1 MTIKYI
7 PEGDKF
13 RASQLW
19 GEGRHQLS
27 ILKNLMSFGNLQQ
40 DQRTVPFADGTI
52 IKCLSCFGQDVINIF
67 VPSEGA
73 EEKRYKKEKETRCFS
88 FRVIRDDGVF

>member
-27 ILKNLMSFGNLQQ
+27 ILKNLMSFGDLQQ
-40 DQRTVPFADGTI
+40 DQRTVPFGNDGTI
-52 IKCLSCFGQDVINIF
+52 IKCDYISQKNI
-67 VPSEGA
+67 VKLIEYLQKNYP
-73 EEKRYKKEKETRCFS
+73 KTIKLKDYS
-88 FRVIRDDGVF
+88 FYLG